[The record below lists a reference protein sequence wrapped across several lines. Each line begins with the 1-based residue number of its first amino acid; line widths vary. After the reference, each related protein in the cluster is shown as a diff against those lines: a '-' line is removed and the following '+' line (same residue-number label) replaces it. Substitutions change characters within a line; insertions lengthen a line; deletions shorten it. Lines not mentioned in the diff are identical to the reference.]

1 MQSLAMETPN
11 GLKGSNLSSK
21 SPLRLT
27 LAESVKTVSQSVV
40 EEFSKDNCQ
49 ISVCNNLE
57 ELELTFKDQAPDII
71 LIGALQEASCLEI
84 YRRCAD
90 QWPKLPVILL
100 SHQPTVN
107 EFFKEWVTAKGV
119 RDVFSSFPN
128 KLSLLREAV
137 QKMHEASILEVSK
150 AQDEIISIPTSAPV
164 PTSTPAQ
171 ISSTLDP
178 VAATQTLDSL
188 GFEQVLSA
196 LNQITDFSMNYFGAM
211 AIGNYWKKTH
221 AIVVLEHPSLECW
234 VVDHRGKIAYF
245 SESIPSDNLNSEQ
258 FGSLQ
263 AWVKRFLSECDR
275 IIVDYPRMLSQMGI
289 SAQVKQIIS
298 F

>member
-1 MQSLAMETPN
+1 MHSLAMETPN
-11 GLKGSNLSSK
+11 GLKDSNLSRK

-40 EEFSKDNCQ
+40 EEFSKDNYQ
-49 ISVCNNLE
+49 ISVCGNLE
-57 ELELTFKDQAPDII
+57 ELELTFKNQAPDII

-84 YRRCAD
+84 YRRCAN
-90 QWPKLPVILL
+90 QWSKLPVILL

-137 QKMHEASILEVSK
+137 QKIQEASSLELSK
-150 AQDEIISIPTSAPV
+150 AGSNSLPASVPV
-164 PTSTPAQ
+164 QASTPKQ
-171 ISSTLDP
+171 ISSPTDP
-178 VAATQTLDSL
+178 VAATLESL
-188 GFEQVLSA
+188 SFEQVLLA
-196 LNQITDFSMNYFGAM
+196 LNQITDFSMNYFGVM

-245 SESIPSDNLNSEQ
+245 SESMPSSDLNSEQ

-275 IIVDYPRMLSQMGI
+275 IIVDYPKMLSQMGI